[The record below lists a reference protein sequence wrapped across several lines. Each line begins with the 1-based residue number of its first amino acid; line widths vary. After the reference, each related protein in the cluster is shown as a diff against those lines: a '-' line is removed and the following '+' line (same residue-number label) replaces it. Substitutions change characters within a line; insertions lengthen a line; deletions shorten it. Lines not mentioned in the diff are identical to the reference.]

1 MMAADVMESIQRICP
16 TTTDVGKSSCECK
29 LMNPKRWW
37 LLMLTLA
44 ALGCASNNVALQQ
57 KCSGGDQAA
66 CEELARAQEAS
77 PPATMPTNN
86 QSPSAPVIAPMIQM
100 P

>member
-1 MMAADVMESIQRICP
+1 LREVRRSAQCICA
-16 TTTDVGKSSCECK
+16 TRTDVRNLRRELK

-37 LLMLTLA
+37 LLILTLA

-57 KCSGGDQAA
+57 RCSGGEQAA
-66 CEELARAQEAS
+66 CEELARTQEAS